1 MKRLI
6 VIGGPTAS
14 GKTDL
19 AIQLAKHYQ
28 TEIVSADSRQCYR
41 EMNIGVAKP
50 SSEELASVKHHFI
63 NSHSIHEEV
72 SAGKYEKYALDILTD
87 LFKIHDVVICV
98 GGTGLYIKALCEGID
113 EMPSIDEQ
121 IKQQVNNHYEKFG
134 LSWLQEEVKKSDPL
148 LFANIDQQNPHRL
161 QRGLVFF
168 QSTGQSITRYQQQ
181 ITKSRPFDMLKFNI
195 ELDRPILYQ
204 RIEDRVDTMIQA
216 GLEEEAQSLLPFQQL
231 KNLKTVGYQEFF
243 DFFNGQITRD
253 EAILKIKQHTRN
265 YAKRQITWFNHQSN
279 FIEIQPHSSFEN
291 VIETIT
297 NVENK

>member
-14 GKTDL
+14 GKTAL

-28 TEIVSADSRQCYR
+28 TEIISADSRQCYR

-50 SSEELASVKHHFI
+50 SLEELAAVTHHFI
-63 NSHSIHEEV
+63 NSHSILEEV
-72 SAGKYEKYALDILTD
+72 SAGVYEKYALDLLTN
-87 LFKIHDVVICV
+87 LFIHHDVVICV

-121 IKQQVNNHYEKFG
+121 IKQEVSTQYEKFG
-134 LSWLQEEVKKSDPL
+134 LSWLQKEVKKLDPV

-168 QSTGQSITRYQQQ
+168 LSTGQSITKYQQQ
-181 ITKSRPFDMLKFNI
+181 ATKSRPFDILQFNVEI
-195 ELDRPILYQ
+195 ERQILYQ
-204 RIEDRVDTMIQA
+204 RIEDRVDAMILA
-216 GLEEEAQSLLPFQQL
+216 GLEEEARSLLPFQQL

-253 EAILKIKQHTRN
+253 EAIVKIKQHTRN
-265 YAKRQITWFNHQSN
+265 YAKRQITWFHHQSN